1 MLPALLKHVLT
12 VSCDVKLHL
21 LFFAMMVLGIQ
32 EHLVCI
38 ANGHYLQGYLE
49 IYFKLLV
56 WQIRKNVLSYFPLL
70 GTNHEFQPVGS
81 VAKELIANMEHLM
94 KQCSDK
100 ITAFAK
106 MEKEAC
112 QIAETVAEKC
122 EAMTEKVTKTAEEQV
137 S

>member
-1 MLPALLKHVLT
+1 MT
-12 VSCDVKLHL
+12 Q
-21 LFFAMMVLGIQ
+21 LFGNV
-32 EHLVCI
+32 
-38 ANGHYLQGYLE
+38 
-49 IYFKLLV
+49 FKICE
-56 WQIRKNVLSYFPLL
+56 WQIRKDELPCFSHL

-81 VAKELIANMEHLM
+81 VAKDLIADMEHLM

-112 QIAETVAEKC
+112 QFAETVAEKC
-122 EAMTEKVTKTAEEQV
+122 EAMIEKVTKTAEEQV